1 MLPVLLFHLSC
12 SYLVTGSNT
21 CCMRAKIV
29 FYPRHAMFDCCLV
42 CAMHMIMMST
52 WLNPAA
58 LQL

>member
-29 FYPRHAMFDCCLV
+29 FYRRHAMFDCCLV
-42 CAMHMIMMST
+42 CAMHMMMST
-52 WLNPAA
+52 WAEP
-58 LQL
+58 